1 MTYDVQIC
9 IINPITCKA
18 TKQSCIISL
27 DYIPDYEDIVKE
39 FFRQWDKADKYD
51 VCYAIGVESMELH
64 DNKN

>member
-9 IINPITCKA
+9 IISPITCKA
-18 TKQSCIISL
+18 TKQSCIINL

-39 FFRQWDKADKYD
+39 FYRQWDNPDKYD
-51 VCYAIGVESMELH
+51 VCYAVGVESMELH

>member
-9 IINPITCKA
+9 IISPITCKA
-18 TKQSCIISL
+18 TKQNCIINL

-39 FFRQWDKADKYD
+39 FYRQWDKPDKYD
-51 VCYAIGVESMELH
+51 VCYAVGVESMELH